1 MNTANK
7 YKVGDHAIYVNNN
20 KEQIITIDSIESN
33 LKYKY
38 YYGLEGFHEG
48 YVQEKQL
55 RDLSPNEQYLLNNK
69 CYYELPRDFY
79 DKPPFSD

>member
-1 MNTANK
+1 MNTTNK

-38 YYGLEGFHEG
+38 YYGLEGFTKVTYKKNNYEI
-48 YVQEKQL
+48 
-55 RDLSPNEQYLLNNK
+55 YLPMKNI
-69 CYYELPRDFY
+69 Y
-79 DKPPFSD
+79 